1 MNRWQARRC
10 RGEQSKW
17 QSCVAGRKKRFVILV
32 LETTSVILCC
42 DKFLEIGKGRVVG
55 PAIAE

>member
-1 MNRWQARRC
+1 MAGETLQRRAV
-10 RGEQSKW
+10 QW